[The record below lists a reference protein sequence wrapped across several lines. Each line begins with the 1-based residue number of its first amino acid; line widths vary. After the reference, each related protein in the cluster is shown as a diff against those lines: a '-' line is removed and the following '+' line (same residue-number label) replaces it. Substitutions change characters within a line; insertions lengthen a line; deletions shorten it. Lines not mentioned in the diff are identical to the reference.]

1 MKVERIRKII
11 DFPTSK
17 LHGHKLGILFAGLD
31 HGGMAYTYRV
41 IRIDMDMDRSF
52 GILHSCACSF
62 SQSARGESSFAAI
75 CCIPW
80 PTAGACLLQ
89 GSAPQSQPA
98 SRCATL
104 DHRAVEV

>member
-52 GILHSCACSF
+52 GILHSCDSCACSF
-62 SQSARGESSFAAI
+62 SQSARGESSFAVI
-75 CCIPW
+75 CCVPL
-80 PTAGACLLQ
+80 ANC
-89 GSAPQSQPA
+89 
-98 SRCATL
+98 RCVFVARECTTIATC
-104 DHRAVEV
+104 E